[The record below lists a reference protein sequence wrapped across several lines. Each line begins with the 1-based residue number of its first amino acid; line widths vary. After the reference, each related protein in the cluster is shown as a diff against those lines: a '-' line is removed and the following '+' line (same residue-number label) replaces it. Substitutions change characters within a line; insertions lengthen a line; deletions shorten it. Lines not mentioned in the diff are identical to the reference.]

1 MYFSV
6 DVGAI
11 KRAGERG
18 LGQPA
23 TPLEI
28 EAGGKKIIHAQYDTP
43 LGLYSAEVAHDT
55 LEGQLAELIGADGTG
70 RDAGALYQMIQEEAA
85 RKARMQPRVAPPPP
99 PEEPSGPG
107 VYQAQSRSFR
117 ILQKM
122 TEN

>member
-1 MYFSV
+1 MCTCVINSEP
-6 DVGAI
+6 GA
-11 KRAGERG
+11 G
-18 LGQPA
+18 
-23 TPLEI
+23 
-28 EAGGKKIIHAQYDTP
+28 DTP
-43 LGLYSAEVAHDT
+43 LVDALVNF
-55 LEGQLAELIGADGTG
+55 TG
-70 RDAGALYQMIQEEAA
+70 HLCRHLLPNSDAGALYQMIQEEAA